1 MSNSNKIASL
11 KVLSI
16 DLLDK
21 ALEEIKLS
29 QKEASQPKD
38 KYYCIGE
45 YFLREAR
52 QYITGS
58 FEMLESGRTN
68 ASLALSRWVLEASL
82 NLLWTV
88 ADENKVD
95 ERLNIIGGEALL
107 NEALLLESLGELW
120 PEKSSL
126 FKKRA
131 DNAKRTREG
140 LGVNRLKHLNKRL
153 KEIRE
158 QPELTNCPALYP
170 LYKICCAAAHPGLK
184 LWERFGIASN
194 TIVPKDPFDRSLGAR
209 WMVAASAFYLV
220 VFTYRLTGLGD
231 SKQLKDWWISEVQP
245 LLNDD

>member
-11 KVLSI
+11 KALLI

-21 ALEEIKLS
+21 ALEELRLS
-29 QKEASQPKD
+29 QKEALQSKD

-82 NLLWTV
+82 ELLWAV
-88 ADENKVD
+88 ADKNKVD
-95 ERLNIIGGEALL
+95 ERLNIIGGEALR
-107 NEALLLESLGELW
+107 NEACLLEGFGELW
-120 PEKSSL
+120 PDKSSL
-126 FKKRA
+126 FKKMA
-131 DNAKRTREG
+131 DNARETRED
-140 LGVNRLKHLNKRL
+140 LGVNNPKPLNVRLQ
-153 KEIRE
+153 EIRE

-170 LYKICCAAAHPGLK
+170 LYRICCAAAHPGLK

-194 TIVPKDPFDRSLGAR
+194 TIVPKEPFDRSLGAR

-231 SKQLKDWWISEVQP
+231 SKQLKDWWVSEVQP